1 MTTVMPEPAPVPSPI
16 PVTPPPTK
24 PTTSPAPRTW
34 MRKITG
40 GGQIVESCP
49 AGCTDSHDGDL
60 SGDLDDLQH
69 GADFEGVPV
78 EVPDAVWGSLG
89 MPVLAGRLN
98 VSPYSEFPERRV
110 PHVLLVPWEDVVS
123 EALSPDE
130 FAAVIANLRAHCDAL
145 DAVHARLVQ
154 AVAEHGHL
162 G

>member
-1 MTTVMPEPAPVPSPI
+1 MTLAHVSS
-16 PVTPPPTK
+16 
-24 PTTSPAPRTW
+24 TSPARSPLPHQSPPIPSPASHSWVRHI
-34 MRKITG
+34 RG
-40 GGQIVESCP
+40 GGQIVEACEKW
-49 AGCTDSHDGDL
+49 CTDSHADDL

-78 EVPDAVWGSLG
+78 EVPDALFGSLG

-110 PHVLLVPWEDVVS
+110 PHVLLVPWEDAVT

-130 FAAVIANLRAHCDAL
+130 FAAVIAKLRAHCDAL
-145 DAVHARLVQ
+145 DAVHARLVT
-154 AVAEHGHL
+154 AVAEHGQM